1 MKCELEGK
9 GIKASEEMTRR
20 HKGMMG
26 VDGNKIIRSQMILK
40 TLRLGKK
47 EIQK

>member
-20 HKGMMG
+20 HKRMTG
-26 VDGNKIIRSQMILK
+26 VDGIKM
-40 TLRLGKK
+40 LG
-47 EIQK
+47 